1 MWRVDAAPGRTGP
14 LHAFDTEQVW
24 TFLEGAATIDLGGE
38 TLTVAPGDTVTWDN
52 EDVFIHTVTADSGA
66 WSSPEL
72 RRGQRYV
79 LVPSDTGRFTYH
91 CAAHA
96 IMHGVLVVRR

>member
-1 MWRVDAAPGRTGP
+1 LALGALASAFLMSGHAPKGTVVIQ
-14 LHAFDTEQVW
+14 AFQYAPE
-24 TFLEGAATIDLGGE
+24 E
-38 TLTVAPGDTVTWDN
+38 LTVAPGDTVTWDN

-79 LVPSDTGRFTYH
+79 WVPSDTGRFTYH
-91 CAAHA
+91 CSAHA

>member
-1 MWRVDAAPGRTGP
+1 VRQRFALGCVLAAFLTSA
-14 LHAFDTEQVW
+14 HAPKGTV
-24 TFLEGAATIDLGGE
+24 TIMSFQFTPE
-38 TLTVAPGDTVTWDN
+38 ELTVAPGDTVTWDN

-66 WSSPEL
+66 WGSPEL